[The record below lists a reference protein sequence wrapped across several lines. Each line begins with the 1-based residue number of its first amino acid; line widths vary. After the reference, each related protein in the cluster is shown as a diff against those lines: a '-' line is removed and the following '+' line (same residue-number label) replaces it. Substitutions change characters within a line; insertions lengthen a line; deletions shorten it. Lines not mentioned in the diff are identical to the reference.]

1 MPPIVSTRP
10 SAGHLTLASFP
21 TERRSDAQLVD
32 DVAHGDELALGV
44 VWDRYSKLVRN
55 VLLGATGADGTAEDL
70 LQETFLAF
78 HRGAKQIHDGS
89 ALRGYLVGVAV
100 RLAAMELRR
109 RKVRRWVGLS
119 ATGDLPDVP
128 VAPHDVEGRESL
140 RALLRVLDKVSTR
153 RRLAFVLRHVQG
165 LEILEVA
172 SALEVSESTA
182 RRELTRARQQLA
194 LLARREPSLC
204 RYLEA
209 QGLSRGE
216 E

>member
-10 SAGHLTLASFP
+10 NAGHLTLASFP
-21 TERRSDAQLVD
+21 AERRSDAQLVD

-55 VLLGATGADGTAEDL
+55 VLLGAIGADGAAEDL
-70 LQETFLAF
+70 LQEVFLAF

-119 ATGDLPDVP
+119 ATGDLPDMP
-128 VAPHDVEGRESL
+128 VAPQDVEGRESL
-140 RALLRVLDKVSTR
+140 RALLRVLDQVSTR

-182 RRELTRARQQLA
+182 RRELTRARRQLA
-194 LLARREPSLC
+194 LLARGEPALC
-204 RYLEA
+204 RYLEP